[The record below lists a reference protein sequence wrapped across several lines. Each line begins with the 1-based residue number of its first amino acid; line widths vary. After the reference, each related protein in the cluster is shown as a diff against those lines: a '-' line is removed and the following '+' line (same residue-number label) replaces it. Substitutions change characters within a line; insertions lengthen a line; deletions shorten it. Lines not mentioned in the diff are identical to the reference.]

1 MDKYVRITSRA
12 NWAAK
17 LRSMTGESLSASS
30 SFSSG
35 PSGINN
41 FSNVVIAC
49 KAEKEGNNLKNE
61 ILLLKLTAIYS

>member
-1 MDKYVRITSRA
+1 MDKYIRITSKA

-17 LRSMTGESLSASS
+17 LRSMTGDSLSRSS

-35 PSGINN
+35 TSGISN
-41 FSNVVIAC
+41 FSNVVIAR

-61 ILLLKLTAIYS
+61 ILLSKIIVIYD